1 MAFSSFFTPMNIT
14 IAVLILTAVFFV
26 RGKIRSDMVA
36 ICSLLSLVLLNILTP
51 AEALAGFSNPIVIMM
66 IGLFIVGGAIFR
78 TGLAKMISSRIL
90 QLAGTNENVLFL
102 LIMLVTAAIG
112 AFVSN
117 TGTVAV
123 MMPIIVSM
131 ATAANISPR
140 RYLMPLAFAGSMG
153 LFTLISTPPNLIIQE
168 VITTN
173 GYQPL
178 SFFSFAPV
186 GMVCLAVGITILF
199 FLSKKLVKK
208 DDPFAQKSKKG
219 KTLAELAEEY
229 NLHSNACIIDVLPNS
244 PLIGSSLEQ
253 LKIPA
258 NYNIRIL
265 KILRKEKTAR
275 LVVNMVEE
283 VATPQSVI
291 QKKDILFCY
300 GKTEDIEQFVN
311 DNNLSIKT
319 GEERKKYTLFQTSG
333 IAEAYIMP
341 NSKLVNQTVAEIR
354 FREEYHVNV
363 LGVQRNREYRM
374 ESIKTIKLS
383 SGDALLLHG
392 TWKDLASLNDNQD
405 GLVLIGQPLKE
416 AEKVTLDR
424 KAPVAA
430 IVMLCMILTMVF
442 NILPAVIA
450 ILLAAVLMIVLG
462 CLRNLEEAYSTINW
476 ESVVLIG
483 AMLPMATAFEKTG
496 ASTLISSGLVSQL
509 GDFGPYALL
518 GGIYFCT
525 SLLTLFISNTATAI
539 LLAPIAIQAAITLN
553 VSPYSFMFA
562 VAVGASMCFASPFST
577 PPNALVMSAGRY
589 TFMDFIKVG
598 LPLQII
604 MGIVMVLVLPLIFP
618 F

>member
-1 MAFSSFFTPMNIT
+1 MNIT
-14 IAVLILTAVFFV
+14 IAILILTAVFFV
-26 RGKIRSDMVA
+26 RGKVRSDMIA
-36 ICSLLSLVLLNILTP
+36 ICSLLSLVLLNVLTP
-51 AEALAGFSNPIVIMM
+51 AEALAGFSNPVVIMM
-66 IGLFIVGGAIFR
+66 IGLFVVGGAIFR

-90 QLAGTNENVLFL
+90 NLAGTNENVLFL

-131 ATAANISPR
+131 ATAANINPR

-153 LFTLISTPPNLIIQE
+153 LFTLISTPPNLVIQDII
-168 VITTN
+168 TKN

-229 NLHSNACIIDVLPNS
+229 NLHSNACFIDVLPDS
-244 PLIGSSLEQ
+244 PLIGNSLEQ

-265 KILRKEKTAR
+265 KILRKEKTPR
-275 LVVNMVEE
+275 LIVNMIEE

-291 QKKDILFCY
+291 QKRDILFCY

-311 DNNLSIKT
+311 NNNLSIKT
-319 GEERKKYTLFQTSG
+319 REEVKKYTLFQTSG
-333 IAEAYIMP
+333 IAEAYIMA
-341 NSKLVNQTVAEIR
+341 NSKLINQTVSEIR
-354 FREEYHVNV
+354 FREEYQVNV

-374 ESIKTIKLS
+374 DNIKTIKLS

-392 TWKDLASLNDNQD
+392 TWKDLASLSDNQD

-430 IVMLCMILTMVF
+430 IVMLGMILTIAF

-450 ILLAAVLMIVLG
+450 ILLAAVLMILLG
-462 CLRNLEEAYSTINW
+462 CLRNLEEAYNTINW

-589 TFMDFIKVG
+589 TFMDYIKVG

-604 MGIVMVLVLPLIFP
+604 MGIVMVLVLPLLFP